1 MSIHW
6 TKFCCRSSKTSSKTS
21 VCSLAVFPSSF
32 NSFTGATLCGSP
44 FICVNATSCCN
55 HFDCSVNQWIG
66 FFVIGTSCLERVN
79 DKSVFC
85 TVFSQC
91 WAFQLSAVITI
102 SFWVLLLLL
111 LFWSLCFWMKTHYQK
126 TLLCRTVFVF
136 DWNFFL
142 IPALSLEQFFCLP
155 LRAKTYI
162 EVKAILINEGT
173 QFFTVRIFVFEI
185 SYIIYF
191 FFFSLSTTG
200 LLLKLFSSCFLQTK
214 NLSCMAYQVHFSKGK
229 LFYKDCLSS
238 SFEIPGNSLG
248 VIFSFFMMCQ
258 EIRQIYGW
266 NTVIGKGSWYIIYE
280 YYTCFFKAFFQ
291 LNMLFFHGW
300 K

>member
-1 MSIHW
+1 
-6 TKFCCRSSKTSSKTS
+6 
-21 VCSLAVFPSSF
+21 
-32 NSFTGATLCGSP
+32 
-44 FICVNATSCCN
+44 
-55 HFDCSVNQWIG
+55 
-66 FFVIGTSCLERVN
+66 
-79 DKSVFC
+79 
-85 TVFSQC
+85 
-91 WAFQLSAVITI
+91 
-102 SFWVLLLLL
+102 
-111 LFWSLCFWMKTHYQK
+111 MKTHYQK

-214 NLSCMAYQVHFSKGK
+214 ICHAWHTRCIFQKESCSTKIAFQAALKYPG
-229 LFYKDCLSS
+229 
-238 SFEIPGNSLG
+238 IP
-248 VIFSFFMMCQ
+248 
-258 EIRQIYGW
+258 
-266 NTVIGKGSWYIIYE
+266 
-280 YYTCFFKAFFQ
+280 
-291 LNMLFFHGW
+291 
-300 K
+300 